1 MYLYRADAGRVV
13 NRSRVA
19 AVAVAVIGLALAG
32 LYVLRWPGATTT
44 TLYASLPFV
53 WIGAALAYTG
63 LWITRT
69 DEYVAFGDVV
79 LAWTLGGAVAFG
91 AVAVLALVGRSAV
104 DTAFGVPTPVI
115 DTVTGG
121 ALAGALVGLY
131 DARSRHRYDALQR
144 ERDRVDQ
151 FAHKA
156 ASLNHY
162 GKALNQSRS
171 IHEVGALGVEVLE
184 LLIGGDGAAVFTVAE
199 DVDVLESTLPDRRT
213 ESLRPV
219 ARDIAAGDP
228 MTTVR
233 YPAEAADPSAPD
245 VEPLVGVPIPTESAE
260 TLVLVATRGGGDVH
274 RDEDLDLLES
284 LSAHVGTALANVDAA
299 DRPAPGAD

>member
-1 MYLYRADAGRVV
+1 M

-19 AVAVAVIGLALAG
+19 ALAVAVLGIALAA
-32 LYVLRWPGATTT
+32 LYVLRWPGATTS
-44 TLYASLPFV
+44 TLFASLPFV

-63 LWITRT
+63 LWLART
-69 DEYVAFGDVV
+69 DEYVAFSAAV
-79 LAWTLGGAVAFG
+79 LAWTVGGAVAFG
-91 AVAVLALVGRSAV
+91 AVAVLALVGLSAV
-104 DTAFGVPTPVI
+104 DTAFGVPTPVM

-171 IHEVGALGVEVLE
+171 IYEVGALCIEVLE
-184 LLIGGDGAAVFTVAE
+184 LLIGSDGAAVFTVAD
-199 DVDVLESTLPDRRT
+199 DVDVLESTLADER
-213 ESLRPV
+213 SDALRSV

-233 YPAEAADPSAPD
+233 YPAETADPSAPA
-245 VEPLVGVPIPTESAE
+245 VEPLVGVPIPTDDAG
-260 TLVLVATRGGGDVH
+260 TFVLVATQGAGEAH
-274 RDEDLDLLES
+274 REEDLDLLES
-284 LSAHVGTALANVDAA
+284 LSAHVGTALANVDADGA
-299 DRPAPGAD
+299 DRIPS